1 MSISNP
7 LHLSLHKKKSIK
19 SLVVLLVVAVFV
31 SGCSSSKKRFKN
43 NEELARQQVDQLYS
57 KGKKALDRGNYS
69 FAVQYY
75 QALQASYPYGM
86 HTEQAKLD
94 MIFAF
99 DKLGQIDKAVDMAE
113 NFISLYPTHKN
124 VDYAY
129 YMKGVAN
136 FEKKAS
142 RLDRFIS
149 GGNKAI
155 RDPQPYRN
163 SEEAFDELLKR
174 YPQSK
179 YAGDAKQRMVYIH
192 NALAERELAIA
203 QFYYDTNVYVAA
215 LNRAKTVVYQYETS
229 PSVEGALALMERSYV
244 EMGMTDL
251 AASTHEVLMS
261 NFPDT
266 QTAPFKGKRKG
277 FLTNVGKAIRV
288 LSPF

>member
-7 LHLSLHKKKSIK
+7 LYQAKSVK
-19 SLVVLLVVAVFV
+19 SLLVLLAVAVFV
-31 SGCSSSKKRFKN
+31 SGCSSSKKKVRN
-43 NEELARQQVDQLYS
+43 SEELARVQVEQLYNR
-57 KGKKALDRGNYS
+57 GKKALDRGNYG
-69 FAVQYY
+69 FAVEYY
-75 QALQASYPYGM
+75 QALQANYPYGM

-99 DKLGQIDKAVDMAE
+99 DKLGKIDQAVDMAE

-136 FEKKAS
+136 FEKKAG

-155 RDPQPYRN
+155 RDPEPYRK

-174 YPQSK
+174 YPQST
-179 YAGDAKQRMVYIH
+179 YAGDAKQRMVYIG

-203 QFYYDTNVYVAA
+203 KFYYDTNVYVAA
-215 LNRAKTVVYQYETS
+215 LNRTKTVVYQYETS
-229 PSVEGALALMERSYV
+229 PAVQEALVLMEKTYL
-244 EMGMTDL
+244 EMGMKDL
-251 AASTHEVLMS
+251 AASTHEVLMD

-266 QTAPFKGKRKG
+266 QIEPFRGKRKG
-277 FLTNVGKAIRV
+277 FIAGVGRTIRTF
-288 LSPF
+288 SPF

>member
-1 MSISNP
+1 MSISN
-7 LHLSLHKKKSIK
+7 SLYQCK
-19 SLVVLLVVAVFV
+19 SLRNFLVLLVAAALI
-31 SGCSSSKKRFKN
+31 SGCSSKKKN
-43 NEELARQQVDQLYS
+43 LRSNQELAREQVEQLYNR
-57 KGKKALDRGNYS
+57 GKKALDRGNYG
-69 FAVQYY
+69 FAVEYY

-99 DKLGQIDKAVDMAE
+99 DKLGQIDKAVDMAN

-142 RLDRFIS
+142 RLDRLIS

-155 RDPQPYRN
+155 RDPEPFRK

-174 YPQSK
+174 YPQSA
-179 YAGDAKQRMVYIH
+179 YASDAKQRMIYIQ

-203 QFYYDTNVYVAA
+203 NYYYDTNVYVAA

-229 PSVEGALALMERSYV
+229 PAVEDALALMEKTYV
-244 EMGMTDL
+244 EMGMDDL
-251 AASTHEVLMS
+251 AASTHKVLME
-261 NFPDT
+261 NFPDN
-266 QTAPFKGKRKG
+266 QSKPFKGKSKG
-277 FLTNVGKAIRV
+277 FFANVGKTIKAFT
-288 LSPF
+288 PF